1 MSRPGSQLDISL
13 GALRPFR
20 SDNACV
26 LLKVEYI
33 HSLLFLSSIVDVCG
47 WVCSAL
53 IYYPRMAI
61 FCAEFSFAY
70 PSSVAVKLLHVVPKF
85 HLLLRPALYP
95 DQPNFGIYFDV
106 AGCNV
111 LSFWTDHYIAS
122 STGASACERRWI
134 EMIPSGVHM
143 QARPLLH
150 EYAVLRGFLCVWVW
164 QEPSLSPPGW
174 LE

>member
-33 HSLLFLSSIVDVCG
+33 HSLLFLSSIADVCG

-111 LSFWTDHYIAS
+111 LSLWTDHYIAS

-164 QEPSLSPPGW
+164 QEPSLFPPLAG
-174 LE
+174 